1 MNFTVKT
8 KQNTLISIRNIY
20 CIGRNY
26 HAHAAELNSKVP
38 KQPFFFQKSI
48 SSGIKAMDAK
58 LQELAN

>member
-38 KQPFFFQKSI
+38 KNFEKLRIFTSKKFLL
-48 SSGIKAMDAK
+48 IKF
-58 LQELAN
+58 

>member
-26 HAHAAELNSKVP
+26 HAHATELNSEVP
-38 KQPFFFQKSI
+38 KQPFFFQKS
-48 SSGIKAMDAK
+48 
-58 LQELAN
+58 